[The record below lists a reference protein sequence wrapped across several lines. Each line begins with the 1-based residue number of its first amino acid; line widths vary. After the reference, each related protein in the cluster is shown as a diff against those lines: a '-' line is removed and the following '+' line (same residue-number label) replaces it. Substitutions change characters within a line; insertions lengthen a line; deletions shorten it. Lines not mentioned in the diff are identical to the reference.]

1 MTDIAAA
8 ARISAYV
15 AERKRHLDTGSDVI
29 HGFGLGPDAKVLRAS
44 DIRAVLA
51 DLSGL
56 TRPERCQD
64 CATDPA
70 GPCGICAIA
79 IYGDVD
85 GLAYLDARDE
95 RNRLTVENHER
106 RRDWYTLTHIIG
118 CLDEQP
124 ADEVFADARTLVAEQ
139 DEAKRRA
146 ATVRDFIAERGQV
159 ITAINNCHPDNTA
172 DYHRWQGHA
181 ESRRQLA
188 ERLDRKETDR
198 G

>member
-15 AERKRHLDTGSDVI
+15 AERKRHLDARADVI

-70 GPCGICAIA
+70 GPCPMCAIA

-85 GLAYLDARDE
+85 GLAYLDARAE
-95 RNRLTVENHER
+95 R
-106 RRDWYTLTHIIG
+106 
-118 CLDEQP
+118 
-124 ADEVFADARTLVAEQ
+124 EVI
-139 DEAKRRA
+139 
-146 ATVRDFIAERGQV
+146 RDFIAERGQV

-188 ERLDRKETDR
+188 ERLNRKEADR

>member
-8 ARISAYV
+8 ARISAYL
-15 AERKRHLDTGSDVI
+15 AERKRHMDSAPDII

-44 DIRAVLA
+44 DVRSVLA

-85 GLAYLDARDE
+85 GLAYLDTRDE
-95 RNRLTVENHER
+95 V
-106 RRDWYTLTHIIG
+106 
-118 CLDEQP
+118 
-124 ADEVFADARTLVAEQ
+124 ARLVAI
-139 DEAKRRA
+139 
-146 ATVRDFIAERGQV
+146 IAETRLGL
-159 ITAINNCHPDNTA
+159 
-172 DYHRWQGHA
+172 
-181 ESRRQLA
+181 ESRC
-188 ERLDRKETDR
+188 EEDVLDRAEERHPAPRAKETGR